1 MEMRNDLLKGYRE
14 EVQENNK
21 IMVTKFLDHFKK
33 LNINIFKSN
42 IVVVELERRLSFNGI
57 LKVIVDG
64 KTIYKQDNYV
74 LFPELPGQGLYMYL
88 SKHEKADELS
98 NIADILD
105 ININYE
111 RLNNER
117 EYTYTTG
124 ILWWKKEYTETLDLG
139 IERYTID
146 FSTIK

>member
-1 MEMRNDLLKGYRE
+1 M
-14 EVQENNK
+14 
-21 IMVTKFLDHFKK
+21 
-33 LNINIFKSN
+33 
-42 IVVVELERRLSFNGI
+42 ELERHPLYNGI

-64 KTIYKQDNYV
+64 KTIYEQDNYV

-88 SKHEKADELS
+88 SKREKANELS
-98 NIADILD
+98 DISDILD
-105 ININYE
+105 INIKYE

-124 ILWWKKEYTETLDLG
+124 ILLWKKEYTETLDLG

>member
-42 IVVVELERRLSFNGI
+42 IVVVELERHPLYNGI

-74 LFPELPGQGLYMYL
+74 LFSELPGQGLFMYL
-88 SKHEKADELS
+88 SKREKSDELS

>member
-42 IVVVELERRLSFNGI
+42 IVVVELERHPLYNGI

-74 LFPELPGQGLYMYL
+74 LFHELPGQGLFMYL
-88 SKHEKADELS
+88 SKREKSDELS

-111 RLNNER
+111 RINNER